1 MKKLLGVLIF
11 ALISSA
17 LAQTQSL
24 TLYSGRSQGLVGPL
38 VQQFERET
46 GIRVNVRY
54 GTDAQILAALQEEGS
69 RSPADLFW
77 ANTAGALGVASDRG
91 LFIKLG
97 NSITRLPVAFVPAS
111 GNWVPLTVRLRVM
124 AYNPTKIKPEDL
136 PNSILDL
143 PKQTRFKGRVGWT
156 PTYSSFQDMVAAMIL
171 RFGEA
176 RTRQW
181 LNEMKALEP
190 KAYPSNP
197 AMLEALRAGE
207 IDIAP
212 TNHYYIL
219 RFVRAGQNIGT
230 HYFADGDIGSLAL
243 VTGMGLLKTSK
254 NLNAANR
261 LMLWLLSGKGQQ
273 YFVSEVLEYPVVNN
287 VVLTSN
293 LLPLDKAIAK
303 SPKLDFEKLDLEAA
317 LKLLREVGLL

>member
-1 MKKLLGVLIF
+1 MKKLLGVLIL
-11 ALISSA
+11 ALIGGA

-97 NSITRLPVAFVPAS
+97 NSITRLPVAFVPDS

-143 PKQTRFKGRVGWT
+143 PKQTRYKGRIGWT

-219 RFVRAGQNIGT
+219 RFVRAGQNMGT
-230 HYFADGDIGSLAL
+230 HYFADRDIGSLAL

-261 LMLWLLSGKGQQ
+261 LLLWLLSGKGQQ
-273 YFVSEVLEYPVVNN
+273 YFASEVLEYPVVNN

-303 SPKLDFEKLDLEAA
+303 SPKLDFEKLNLEAA
-317 LKLLREVGLL
+317 LRLLREVGLL